1 MAEIINL
8 LEYRRQKEEIEL
20 KRLKSEVEHLVSK
33 YPVLP
38 EPYVYHSD
46 SDTDVLTLFENL
58 SVNWGLG
65 RSYYDYDER
74 DYSCEYEYT
83 DPGLGDES

>member
-8 LEYRRQKEEIEL
+8 LEYRRQKEEAEL
-20 KRLKSEVEHLVSK
+20 KRLKSEVEYLISK

-38 EPYVYHSD
+38 APYMPPV
-46 SDTDVLTLFENL
+46 DVDLPLFEGL
-58 SVNWGLG
+58 STSWGPE

-74 DYSCEYEYT
+74 DYSYEYGYI
-83 DPGLGDES
+83 DPGSGDES